1 MAKLS
6 KELWFYV
13 IGWMLRVGSLGI
25 CNLYSG
31 WRVERV
37 MLTVD
42 RCRTFGIVRR

>member
-31 WRVERV
+31 LESRESNA
-37 MLTVD
+37 D
-42 RCRTFGIVRR
+42 GG